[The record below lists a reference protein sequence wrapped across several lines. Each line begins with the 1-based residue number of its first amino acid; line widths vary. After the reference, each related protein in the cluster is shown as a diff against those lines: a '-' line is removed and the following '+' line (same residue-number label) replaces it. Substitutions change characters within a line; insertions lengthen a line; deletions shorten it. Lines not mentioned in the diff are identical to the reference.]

1 MGILTSGILGPIKN
15 KTGAV
20 IGRMHR
26 GQNVITQLYKKRK
39 RRRKRS
45 KGQLSSQDR
54 LGQLSNFLSNIQG
67 LVAVG
72 FKNMVKHNSAA
83 NAAHSYNYHHA
94 FITVGAKLE
103 LNYSKLIYSIGE
115 VEGPESPLLEYENG
129 ILNLSWFDMLQSQY
143 CQYSDK
149 ATVLVYEP
157 SRQDS
162 VVFDN
167 ICPRSDLHVLLDIS
181 CFIGKEVHCYVC
193 FNSADGKY
201 KGNSVYLGL
210 IAVE

>member
-1 MGILTSGILGPIKN
+1 MKN

-54 LGQLSNFLSNIQG
+54 LGKLSTFLSNIHQ
-67 LVAVG
+67 LVDIG
-72 FKNMVKHNSAA
+72 FKKMVKHNSAV
-83 NAAHSYNYHHA
+83 NAAHSFNYDHA
-94 FITVGAKLE
+94 FIEVGEKLE
-103 LNYSKLIYSIGE
+103 LNYPKLVYSLGD
-115 VEGPESPLLEYENG
+115 VEGPESPHLGYEEG
-129 ILNLSWFDMLQSQY
+129 ILRLSWFDMPQSQY
-143 CQYSDK
+143 CQYSDL

-157 SRQDS
+157 TEQDS

-167 ICPRSDLHVLLDIS
+167 ICLRSDLNVLLDIS

-193 FNSADGKY
+193 FSSEDGKHQ
-201 KGNSVYLGL
+201 GNSVYLGL
-210 IAVE
+210 VAVG